1 MKNILVLHK
10 EANELSFNYL
20 DHYTM
25 KQNRLKVLRKNDYKC
40 AICGK
45 EATEIHHQD
54 NSYSNHDPDNLL
66 PICHKC
72 HMQLHAQNR
81 RSNKPKIN
89 SEAIEYFLA
98 VRGMTK
104 QELAQKINMT
114 GAAVATILRR
124 RTTKNSTLKKI
135 AEVLGCSIEEI
146 IIPPNGMADLK
157 EKFEEKKV
165 LLEAIEERIN
175 QLTDDKHLAK
185 LYRIW
190 LTKDLKEFFKVKSYG
205 LISGKDMVAAI
216 EIVRKW
222 EPGVDISKITTQT
235 SRTNQTETA

>member
-1 MKNILVLHK
+1 MRNII
-10 EANELSFNYL
+10 
-20 DHYTM
+20 
-25 KQNRLKVLRKNDYKC
+25 KVLR
-40 AICGK
+40 
-45 EATEIHHQD
+45 
-54 NSYSNHDPDNLL
+54 
-66 PICHKC
+66 
-72 HMQLHAQNR
+72 AQN
-81 RSNKPKIN
+81 NLTQ
-89 SEAIEYFLA
+89 E
-98 VRGMTK
+98 
-104 QELAQKINMT
+104 ELAQKIGISRQALSNIENNKVQPS
-114 GAAVATILRR
+114 GKVVI
-124 RTTKNSTLKKI
+124 KI
-135 AEVLGCSIEEI
+135 ANIFGMPAEQIFFEEDVMHEEY
-146 IIPPNGMADLK
+146 NGMADLK

-235 SRTNQTETA
+235 SREGVFV